1 MIIDFQHIEKLALG
15 KLPVEFTVNVLTM
28 GFWPNYTPMDVH
40 IPAQLCE
47 FQQTFN
53 DYYVERNKGR
63 KLTWQYSLANALMI
77 ANFKKGKKE
86 LDVSLFQALVL
97 LMYNDKD
104 SFTFSD
110 ILDYTKIG
118 K

>member
-1 MIIDFQHIEKLALG
+1 
-15 KLPVEFTVNVLTM
+15 
-28 GFWPNYTPMDVH
+28 MDVH

-47 FQQTFN
+47 FQQAFN

-77 ANFKKGKKE
+77 AHFKKGKKE

-104 SFTFSD
+104 SFTFSE
-110 ILDYTKIG
+110 ILNYTKIG
-118 K
+118 ECMFGNYFL